1 MEPKIFITIAFAVLW
16 VAGISGSVYSFNKE
30 KTKAAN
36 VFGWIWFVSSIALI
50 VMGAIIHR
58 WWVWV
63 PAIIAVIISGLFLL
77 VNNSEDGPYPPD
89 SDDE

>member
-16 VAGISGSVYSFNKE
+16 VAGIAGSVYSFNKGN
-30 KTKAAN
+30 TKAVN

-63 PAIIAVIISGLFLL
+63 PAIIAVIVSGFFLL
-77 VNNSEDGPYPPD
+77 GNNIEDVPYPD
-89 SDDE
+89 Y